1 MKITGI
7 DTGRIAI
14 PMKKAFKTALRTV
27 TTAET
32 VLVRVECDD
41 GSIGWG
47 EAPPTLAITGDSM
60 GGIEAFIDWM
70 GPQLVGEDPTRLE
83 RIMAV
88 LHRGSVRNTSA
99 KAALDMAIYDLASKA
114 AGLPLYRFLGGFR
127 DGLETD
133 YTVSVNPPEEM
144 GEDAARFVS
153 EGYKL
158 LKIKVGGG
166 ELAEDLRRIEA
177 IRKRVG
183 SEVGLKLDANQAW
196 DAKGAVAAIRTIEKE
211 GLGVELVEQ
220 PVKAWDLEGLERV
233 TKSVD
238 MPIMAD
244 ESVFSPEDAAALL
257 RRGAADLINIKLMK
271 AGGLHR
277 AIAICKAA
285 ESFGVP
291 CMVGSMIESH
301 VGVTAAAHLA
311 AAMRNVVTCDLD
323 APILMASN
331 PVRGGIAY
339 EGMKI
344 SLPQTPGL
352 GIAGV
357 EGFVPDRR

>member
-1 MKITGI
+1 MRISEI
-7 DTGRIAI
+7 STGRIAV

-32 VLVRVECDD
+32 VVVKVECDD
-41 GSIGWG
+41 GTVGWG
-47 EAPPTLAITGDSM
+47 EAPATLAITGDSL
-60 GGIEAFIDWM
+60 GGIEAFIEWM
-70 GPQLVGEDPTRLE
+70 RPQLVGEDPTRIE
-83 RIMAV
+83 RIMSV

-99 KAALDMAIYDLASKA
+99 KAALDMAIYDLAAKA
-114 AGLPLYRFLGGFR
+114 AGLPLYKFLGGFR
-127 DGLETD
+127 DELETD
-133 YTVSVNPPEEM
+133 YTVSVNSPEEM
-144 GEDAARFVS
+144 GEDAARFAS

-166 ELAEDLRRIEA
+166 ELGEDLKRIEA

-196 DAKGAVAAIRTIEKE
+196 SAKDAICAIHVIERE

-220 PVKAWDLEGLERV
+220 PVKAWDLDGLERV

-244 ESVFSPEDAAALL
+244 ESVFSPEDAAAVLK
-257 RRGAADLINIKLMK
+257 RGAADLINIKLMK
-271 AGGLHR
+271 AGGLFK
-277 AIAICKAA
+277 AMAICKAA

-291 CMVGSMIESH
+291 CMVGCMIESH
-301 VGVTAAAHLA
+301 IGATAASHFA
-311 AAMRNVVTCDLD
+311 AAMRNVTMCDLD

-331 PVRGGIAY
+331 PVRGGVAY

-344 SLPQTPGL
+344 GLSDAPGL
-352 GIAGV
+352 GITGV
-357 EGFVPDRR
+357 EGFVPDKR